1 MREDM
6 DPRIDK
12 MIAFLYGELSPAEEQ
27 SFRQILE
34 KDAAL
39 RADFEELS
47 QARGVLAGW
56 KVEER
61 VPSFVLV
68 DGAMPRSAPVARPAR
83 PSESVLQ
90 RVLAQIRSFGASPA
104 WGMAAAAVALA
115 VLAGAGFRVERV
127 AGGLAFRF
135 GGAHPT
141 PSAERTFPGVGDG
154 VPLELAGRSAAPEAT
169 ASRPGV
175 VPVSGPYLT
184 HDEFNSYNSQLM
196 STLAQLLNQYDQQR
210 DREVTDL
217 MQALYRQINDQQ
229 VFNYERVNR
238 RIDALGDDLQTQT
251 ARNASLQDLLK
262 GAQPA
267 PHPTGAPQGAGG
279 K

>member
-1 MREDM
+1 MREDV

-27 SFRQILE
+27 SFRKVLE

-39 RADFEELS
+39 RADLEELL

-68 DGAMPRSAPVARPAR
+68 DGTTPRSARSEASPR
-83 PSESVLQ
+83 PSESVLR
-90 RVLAQIRSFGASPA
+90 RVLAQIRGFGASPA
-104 WGMAAAAVALA
+104 WGMAAAAIALA

-127 AGGLAFRF
+127 QGGVAFRF

-141 PSAERTFPGVGDG
+141 VAAERTLPGVGEG
-154 VPLELAGRSAAPEAT
+154 VPLELAGRTVAPGAPSA
-169 ASRPGV
+169 RPGV

-251 ARNASLQDLLK
+251 ARSTSLQDLLK
-262 GAQPA
+262 GAQAA
-267 PHPTGAPQGAGG
+267 PRPSGAPQGAGG

>member
-1 MREDM
+1 MREDV

-27 SFRQILE
+27 SFRKVLE

-39 RADFEELS
+39 RADLEELS

-56 KVEER
+56 KVEEK

-68 DGAMPRSAPVARPAR
+68 DGTTPRSVRSAAPTR
-83 PSESVLQ
+83 PSDGVLR
-90 RVLAQIRSFGASPA
+90 RVLAQIRGFGASPA
-104 WGMAAAAVALA
+104 WGMAAAAIALA

-127 AGGLAFRF
+127 PGGVAFRF
-135 GGAHPT
+135 GGSHPT
-141 PSAERTFPGVGDG
+141 VAAERSLPGVGEG
-154 VPLELAGRSAAPEAT
+154 VPLELAGHSAAPGVSST
-169 ASRPGV
+169 PGV

-217 MQALYRQINDQQ
+217 MQALYRRINDQQ
-229 VFNYERVNR
+229 VFNYERVSR
-238 RIDALGDDLQTQT
+238 RIDSLGDDLQTQS

-262 GAQPA
+262 GVQTA
-267 PHPTGAPQGAGG
+267 PRPSGATNGAGG